1 MRSEPNNFQASARNY
16 LSQVQESFTPEI
28 LEKIEN
34 LATDLLDAWAK
45 HQKVFIC
52 GNGGSAANAL
62 HMANDF
68 HYGIGA
74 CGEGKKIP
82 GLHVDALPANTGV
95 ITCLAN
101 DTGYENIYAHQLLVK
116 AKP

>member
-1 MRSEPNNFQASARNY
+1 MKSEPNNFQASARNY

-34 LATDLLDAWAK
+34 LATDLLDAWVK

-74 CGEGKKIP
+74 CGEGTKIP

-95 ITCLAN
+95 ITCWQMIQAMRIFMHIN
-101 DTGYENIYAHQLLVK
+101 Y
-116 AKP
+116 